1 MFPLY
6 ITTTIPGNCP
16 SDFPKSVIMTLMHET
31 TNYVFLFSY
40 LMCPRALN
48 LLYIYL
54 TLYTPQHTLRIL
66 LPSY

>member
-1 MFPLY
+1 
-6 ITTTIPGNCP
+6 
-16 SDFPKSVIMTLMHET
+16 MTLMHET